1 MFQKSNN
8 RQIIGGK
15 CPEWMYDKMTMCNIS
30 SSKIFMTTY
39 NLRPASII
47 FCIIYSWHGVH
58 SCLLHCRC
66 WLILHLIL
74 MIVGGVGLETFNNVV
89 SISLWY
95 LISYVDEKWYRFLC
109 FNSAFSFTIL
119 LRWKYKMFCWQA
131 PGGSCNNFHVSLWY
145 IFSQKIRIRRQG
157 AGNTFQFSGDYWF
170 LVQFK
175 YIGQGRGERV
185 PGHGVV
191 GVCICICLISLI
203 YCWSQ

>member
-1 MFQKSNN
+1 MNVWQ
-8 RQIIGGK
+8 
-15 CPEWMYDKMTMCNIS
+15 CVIS
-30 SSKIFMTTY
+30 VQVKYLWQLTTAA
-39 NLRPASII
+39 RIK
-47 FCIIYSWHGVH
+47 FCIIYSWHGWW
-58 SCLLHCRC
+58 CPLLPPALQMQAYLASDSHDSWRSWFGDPQWCSIYFIVISDFLC
-66 WLILHLIL
+66 WWK
-74 MIVGGVGLETFNNVV
+74 MVC
-89 SISLWY
+89 
-95 LISYVDEKWYRFLC
+95 RFLC

-170 LVQFK
+170 LVQSK

>member
-1 MFQKSNN
+1 MV
-8 RQIIGGK
+8 
-15 CPEWMYDKMTMCNIS
+15 D
-30 SSKIFMTTY
+30 
-39 NLRPASII
+39 
-47 FCIIYSWHGVH
+47 GVP

-66 WLILHLIL
+66 RLILHLIL
-74 MIVGGVGLETFNNVV
+74 TIVGGVGLETLNDVV
-89 SISLWY
+89 SISLWCV
-95 LISYVDEKWYRFLC
+95 ISDFLCWWKMVCRFLC

-170 LVQFK
+170 LVQSK
-175 YIGQGRGERV
+175 YIGRGERV